1 MESIRVSSLP
11 IYGQIF
17 DYVEVSTQYDFTFGC
32 NITFQFIKED
42 FPLWG
47 YIGSVYVCY
56 LKSVFLCFD
65 SNRYYTAC
73 FVRVFKFKFLDSLQS
88 IATPLLVLLSDE
100 KKARPIQSFFQRT
113 TSSSVLCVSC
123 RSIMSNLEFRKVFKI
138 LFLLLLS

>member
-1 MESIRVSSLP
+1 MKSIRVPSLP

-17 DYVEVSTQYDFTFGC
+17 DHVEVSSQYDFIFGC
-32 NITFQFIKED
+32 DITFQLIEED

-56 LKSVFLCFD
+56 LKFVFLCFD
-65 SNRYYTAC
+65 SNRDYTAC
-73 FVRVFKFKFLDSLQS
+73 FVRVFKFNFKVFRFFPK
-88 IATPLLVLLSDE
+88 IATPLLVLFSDE

-123 RSIMSNLEFRKVFKI
+123 RSIMSNLEFRKV
-138 LFLLLLS
+138 